1 MKEFTRPGSERF
13 RGNPEASGDIQQQVI
28 RPARIR
34 ALAACALLALG
45 VCFPLRARAQGP
57 DTLQSDLAQQAP
69 ALDAEV
75 LRLALAAHDKA
86 LAEGLLTN
94 PNVLTV
100 IDFSRP
106 SVDRRF
112 WVFDL
117 ASHRLL
123 FQELVAHG
131 QNTGENFATRFSNVE
146 SSLSSSLGLYVTSD
160 VYMGKHGRSLRL
172 QGLEKGWNDNA
183 LARGIVVHAADYV
196 STSFAAAKGRLGR
209 SWGCPAL
216 SPQVTARVIDT
227 IKGGSAMFAYY
238 PDSSWLASSSFLD
251 QPVDPAPD
259 AFAFDSAFVDAP
271 VDDGSVGFR
280 ARLAAWRAG
289 LLAWASAIVDRIA

>member
-1 MKEFTRPGSERF
+1 
-13 RGNPEASGDIQQQVI
+13 VI

-45 VCFPLRARAQGP
+45 LCAPLRAARAQGP
-57 DTLQSDLAQQAP
+57 DTLQSDLVRQAP
-69 ALDAEV
+69 SVDAQV
-75 LRLALAAHDKA
+75 LHLALAAHDKA
-86 LAEGLLTN
+86 LAEGLLAN

-100 IDFSRP
+100 IDYSRP
-106 SVDRRF
+106 SVDPRF

-117 ASHRLL
+117 AAHRLL

-131 QNTGENFATRFSNVE
+131 QNSGDNLATHFSNVE

-160 VYMGKHGRSLRL
+160 VYVGKHGRSLKL
-172 QGLEKGWNDNA
+172 EGLDKGWNDNA

-196 STSFAAAKGRLGR
+196 STTFAETKGRLGR

-216 SPQVTARVIDT
+216 SSQVASRVIDA

-238 PDSSWLASSSFLD
+238 PDSSWLASSQFLD
-251 QPVDPAPD
+251 QTTPPAPD

-271 VDDGSVGFR
+271 TLDDGSGPGFR
-280 ARLAAWRAG
+280 SRLAEWKAE
-289 LLAWASAIVDRIA
+289 LLTWASAIVDRIA

>member
-1 MKEFTRPGSERF
+1 M
-13 RGNPEASGDIQQQVI
+13 I

-34 ALAACALLALG
+34 SLAACALLALG
-45 VCFPLRARAQGP
+45 LCVPLRARAQGP

-86 LAEGLLTN
+86 LAQGLLTN
-94 PNVLTV
+94 PNILTV
-100 IDFSRP
+100 IDYSRP
-106 SVDRRF
+106 SVDPRF

-117 ASHRLL
+117 AAHRLL

-131 QNTGENFATRFSNVE
+131 QNSGENLATRFSNVE
-146 SSLSSSLGLYVTSD
+146 SSLSSSLGLYVTSE
-160 VYMGKHGRSLRL
+160 VYMGKHGRSLKL

-196 STSFAAAKGRLGR
+196 SPTFVAMKGRLGR

-216 SPQVTARVIDT
+216 SPQVASRVIDA

-238 PDSSWLASSSFLD
+238 PDSSWLAQSSFLE

-271 VDDGSVGFR
+271 PHDDGSEGFR
-280 ARLAAWRAG
+280 SRLAEWKAG
-289 LLAWASAIVDRIA
+289 ILQWASAIVDRLA